1 MSVLS
6 SMFDNLSIL
15 MELKKDGLKLDKKVV
30 EEKNLSEVVNNQK
43 YSLFVG
49 KWILYSSAN
58 YENKKRY
65 DGEMILFHV
74 SVILRIL
81 FS

>member
-6 SMFDNLSIL
+6 TVLDSFNSLL
-15 MELKKDGLKLDKKVV
+15 RVKKDGVELTKKVV
-30 EEKNLSEVVNNQK
+30 EEKKCSEVVTNQQ